1 MLHHKISPPECPSGP
16 SHATAKN
23 NHNTLLSTTVSD
35 ASFTKYRQKQTNV
48 LNGNYNNFLDGTQ
61 QIVLQEKPK

>member
-1 MLHHKISPPECPSGP
+1 
-16 SHATAKN
+16 
-23 NHNTLLSTTVSD
+23 LSTTVSD